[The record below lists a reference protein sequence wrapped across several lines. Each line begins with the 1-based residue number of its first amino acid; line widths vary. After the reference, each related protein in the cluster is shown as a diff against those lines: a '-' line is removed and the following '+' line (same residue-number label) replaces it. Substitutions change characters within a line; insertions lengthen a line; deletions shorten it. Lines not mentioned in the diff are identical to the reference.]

1 LKYKKKIK
9 YDIVLELGKR
19 GKKGVSAQHQRFIIP
34 AFEHFENN
42 SNI

>member
-1 LKYKKKIK
+1 MYNIA
-9 YDIVLELGKR
+9 LEVGKS

-34 AFEHFENN
+34 AHGRFENT